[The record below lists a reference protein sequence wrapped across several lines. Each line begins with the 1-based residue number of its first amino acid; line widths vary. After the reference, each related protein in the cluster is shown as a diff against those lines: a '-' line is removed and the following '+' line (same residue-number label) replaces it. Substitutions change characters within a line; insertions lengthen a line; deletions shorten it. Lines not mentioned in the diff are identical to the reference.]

1 LGTSSGRALS
11 SRKGSRAHTQG
22 VPFGELYASAAL
34 ARVLLSSGG
43 PAARTEIEAALA
55 HASGLVKATVAK
67 AFEPMVHVELAEL
80 ARQTGD
86 PDGCERELRE
96 AHRLFTQIGATP
108 IAARL
113 ASELAAP
120 AT

>member
-1 LGTSSGRALS
+1 
-11 SRKGSRAHTQG
+11 
-22 VPFGELYASAAL
+22 VAL

-55 HASGLVKATVAK
+55 HASLVKATEAK